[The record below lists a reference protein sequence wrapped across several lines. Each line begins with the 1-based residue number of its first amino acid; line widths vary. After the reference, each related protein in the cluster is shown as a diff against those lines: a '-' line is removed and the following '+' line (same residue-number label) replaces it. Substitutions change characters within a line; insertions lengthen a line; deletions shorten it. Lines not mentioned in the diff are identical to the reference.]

1 MDHGKTTVHYFPFE
15 RKEPTGAEHGRP
27 VLAVYEQ
34 GDLVLWHVL
43 GRKETVV
50 GREDGIELTLPD
62 DTVSRRHA
70 RIRYENINSPSS
82 RPRCTVEDLGSRNG
96 TFVNGRRINTA
107 TVLNNSD
114 RIFLGASCL
123 VYSVRTEL
131 EIRSDLR
138 LISMA
143 TTDALTGLMNRGW
156 MASQYE
162 KEFERA
168 VRYKRPVSL
177 LMLDLD
183 DFKKVNDSYG
193 HPAGDEVLRCVG
205 QILSSKSRIH
215 DLPGRYGGEE
225 FSLLL
230 PETEVPGAMII
241 AERLRVAIAG
251 HTIEHDS
258 ARIRVTASIGV
269 AGLRP
274 GSDQSFQDLVARADQ
289 ALYEAKRRGKNR
301 VLSAD

>member
-1 MDHGKTTVHYFPFE
+1 MDDWKTTVHYFPFE
-15 RKEPTGAEHGRP
+15 RKEPTGAEQGRP

-43 GRKETVV
+43 GKEETVI
-50 GREDGIELTLPD
+50 GREEGIDLTLPD

-70 RIRYENINSPSS
+70 RIIYENINAPSAK
-82 RPRCTVEDLGSRNG
+82 PRCTVEDLGSRNG
-96 TFVNGRRINTA
+96 TFLNGRRLTA
-107 TVLNNSD
+107 LTPLNNSD

-131 EIRSDLR
+131 EIRSDMR

-156 MASQYE
+156 MATQYE
-162 KEFERA
+162 REFERA
-168 VRYKRPVSL
+168 TRYKRPLSL

-183 DFKKVNDSYG
+183 DFKKVNDSHG
-193 HPAGDEVLRCVG
+193 HQAGDEVLRRVG
-205 QILSSKSRIH
+205 SILSSQSRIH

-225 FSLLL
+225 FSVLL
-230 PETEVPGAMII
+230 PETPIQGAGII
-241 AERLRVAIAG
+241 AERLRVAVANQVV
-251 HTIEHDS
+251 EHES
-258 ARIRVTASIGV
+258 ARIRITVSIGV
-269 AGLRP
+269 ATLRP
-274 GSDQSFQDLVARADQ
+274 GEDTTFPDLVARADQ

-301 VLSAD
+301 VVTAE